1 LAIHTKI
8 HLGEILRR
16 IPNFKFV
23 YMCVTLIVLEIK
35 NNGFIWIDI
44 AKPSRDEMKKLAERF
59 PFHELNLEDCL
70 SKIQIPKIDRYE
82 DHVFVILNF
91 PTLEKERIPRSTQL
105 AAFVG
110 SNYMVT
116 IHQDELKPVS
126 EIFQQCAQS
135 DKARQELMGRS
146 AGYLLHSIID
156 ALTDD
161 LLNLVRKIVGNIED
175 IEDVVFDEQQNAA
188 GEISY
193 IRRQITALRRIAI
206 PLKRTLSEISAKDM
220 RRFSE
225 EDLTLYFDDVN
236 DHIDKVLDTL
246 EESRE
251 TIEIYKDTDFL
262 HGTDRSN
269 KILAILT
276 IVFTLSIPVTII
288 SSLYGMNVDIPAIED
303 ESLKF
308 IGRYTTFV
316 VIVIASSAG
325 AVAMALYFHKIRWI

>member
-1 LAIHTKI
+1 
-8 HLGEILRR
+8 
-16 IPNFKFV
+16 
-23 YMCVTLIVLEIK
+23 MTLILLEVK

-44 AKPSRDEMKKLAERF
+44 AKPTREEMKKLAERF

-91 PTLEKERIPRSTQL
+91 PTLEKERIPRFSQL
-105 AAFVG
+105 ASFIG
-110 SNYMVT
+110 SGYLVT
-116 IHQDELKPVS
+116 VHQGELKPIS
-126 EIFQQCAQS
+126 EIFQQCIQS
-135 DKARQELMGRS
+135 NKARQELMGRS
-146 AGYLLHSIID
+146 AGYLFHSIID

-175 IEDVVFDEQQNAA
+175 IEDVVFDEQSNAA

-193 IRRQITALRRIAI
+193 IRRQITVLRRIAI
-206 PLKRTLSEISAKDM
+206 PLKRTLAEITAKDI

-225 EDLTLYFDDVN
+225 EDLTLYFDDIN
-236 DHIDKVLDTL
+236 DHIDKVIDTL
-246 EESRE
+246 EESKE
-251 TIEIYKDTDFL
+251 TIEIYKDTDYL

-276 IVFTLSIPVTII
+276 IVFTLSLPITII
-288 SSLYGMNVDIPAIED
+288 SSLYGMNVDIPTIED

-308 IGRYTTFV
+308 LGRYTTFI
-316 VIVIASSAG
+316 VIVIGSSAG

>member
-1 LAIHTKI
+1 M
-8 HLGEILRR
+8 IL
-16 IPNFKFV
+16 
-23 YMCVTLIVLEIK
+23 TVLEVK
-35 NNGFIWIDI
+35 NNGFVWIDI
-44 AKPSRDEMKKLAERF
+44 AKPSRDEMKKLAEKF
-59 PFHELNLEDCL
+59 PFHELNLEDSL

-105 AAFVG
+105 ASFIG
-110 SNYMVT
+110 SNYLVT
-116 IHQDELKPVS
+116 IHHGELRPIA

-135 DKARQELMGRS
+135 DKARQELMGIS
-146 AGYLLHSIID
+146 AGYLFHSIID

-175 IEDVVFDEQQNAA
+175 IEDVVFDEQANAA
-188 GEISY
+188 REISY

-206 PLKRTLSEISAKDM
+206 PLKRTVNEITAKDI

-236 DHIDKVLDTL
+236 DHIDKVIDTL
-246 EESRE
+246 EESKE

-276 IVFTLSIPVTII
+276 IIFTLSMPVTIM
-288 SSLYGMNVDIPAIED
+288 SSLYGMNVDLPAIED

-308 IGRYTTFV
+308 FGRYTTFI
-316 VIVIASSAG
+316 VIVMGSTAA
-325 AVAMALYFHKIRWI
+325 AVAMTLYFHKIKWI

>member
-1 LAIHTKI
+1 
-8 HLGEILRR
+8 
-16 IPNFKFV
+16 V
-23 YMCVTLIVLEIK
+23 SDVCDSYIVLEIK

-44 AKPSRDEMKKLAERF
+44 AKPTRDEMKKLAERF

-82 DHVFVILNF
+82 DHVFIILNF
-91 PTLEKERIPRSTQL
+91 PTLEKERIPRSSQL
-105 AAFVG
+105 AAFIG
-110 SNYMVT
+110 TGYLVT
-116 IHQDELKPVS
+116 IHQGELKPIS

-135 DKARQELMGRS
+135 HKAKQELMGKS
-146 AGYLLHSIID
+146 AGYLFHTIID

-175 IEDVVFDEQQNAA
+175 IEDVVFDEQANAA

-193 IRRQITALRRIAI
+193 IRRQITVLRRIAI
-206 PLKRTLSEISAKDM
+206 PLKRTVNEISAKDI

-236 DHIDKVLDTL
+236 DHIDKVLDTI
-246 EESRE
+246 EESKE
-251 TIEIYKDTDFL
+251 TIEIYKDTDYL

-276 IVFTLSIPVTII
+276 IVFTLSLPITIM
-288 SSLYGMNVDIPAIED
+288 SSLYGMNVDIPVIED

-308 IGRYTTFV
+308 LGRYTTFI
-316 VIVIASSAG
+316 VIVIGSSAG
-325 AVAMALYFHKIRWI
+325 AVAMALCFHKIRWI

>member
-1 LAIHTKI
+1 VFGACDS
-8 HLGEILRR
+8 
-16 IPNFKFV
+16 
-23 YMCVTLIVLEIK
+23 YIVLEIK

-91 PTLEKERIPRSTQL
+91 PTLEKERIPRSSQL
-105 AAFVG
+105 AAFIG
-110 SNYMVT
+110 SGYLVT
-116 IHQDELKPVS
+116 IHHGELKPIS
-126 EIFQQCAQS
+126 EIFQQCIKS

-146 AGYLLHSIID
+146 AGYLFHSIID

-175 IEDVVFDEQQNAA
+175 IEDVVFDEKSDAA

-193 IRRQITALRRIAI
+193 IRRQITVLRRIVI
-206 PLKRTLSEISAKDM
+206 PLKRTVNEITAKDI

-236 DHIDKVLDTL
+236 DHIDKVIDTL
-246 EESRE
+246 EESKE
-251 TIEIYKDTDFL
+251 TIEIYKDTDFM

-276 IVFTLSIPVTII
+276 IIFTLSMPVTIM

-303 ESLKF
+303 ESLEF
-308 IGRYTTFV
+308 LGRYTTFV
-316 VIVIASSAG
+316 IIVIGSSAI
-325 AVAMALYFHKIRWI
+325 AVATALYFHKIKWI

>member
-1 LAIHTKI
+1 
-8 HLGEILRR
+8 
-16 IPNFKFV
+16 
-23 YMCVTLIVLEIK
+23 MCVTLIVLEIK

-91 PTLEKERIPRSTQL
+91 PTLEKEKIPRSSQL

-206 PLKRTLSEISAKDM
+206 PLKRTLSEISAKDI

>member
-1 LAIHTKI
+1 
-8 HLGEILRR
+8 
-16 IPNFKFV
+16 
-23 YMCVTLIVLEIK
+23 MCETFIVREIK
-35 NNGFIWIDI
+35 NNGFLWIDI
-44 AKPSRDEMKKLAERF
+44 TKPSRDEMKKLAERF

-91 PTLEKERIPRSTQL
+91 PTLEKERIPRSSQL
-105 AAFVG
+105 AVFIG
-110 SNYMVT
+110 LGYLVT
-116 IHQDELKPVS
+116 IHQGELRPIV
-126 EIFQQCAQS
+126 EIFQQCTQS
-135 DKARQELMGRS
+135 DKARQELMGKS
-146 AGYLLHSIID
+146 AGFLFHSIID

-175 IEDVVFDEQQNAA
+175 IEDLVFDEQQNAA

-193 IRRQITALRRIAI
+193 IRRQITVLRRIAI
-206 PLKRTLSEISAKDM
+206 PLKKTLGEISTKDI

-251 TIEIYKDTDFL
+251 TIEIYKDTDYL
-262 HGTDRSN
+262 HGTERSN

-276 IVFTLSIPVTII
+276 IIFTLSMPVTIM

-308 IGRYTTFV
+308 LGRYTTFI
-316 VIVIASSAG
+316 VIVIGSSAG
-325 AVAMALYFHKIRWI
+325 AVGMALYFHKIKWI

>member
-1 LAIHTKI
+1 VSDVCVSY
-8 HLGEILRR
+8 IL
-16 IPNFKFV
+16 
-23 YMCVTLIVLEIK
+23 LEIK

-44 AKPSRDEMKKLAERF
+44 AKPTRDEMKKLAERF

-91 PTLEKERIPRSTQL
+91 ATLKKERIPRSSQL
-105 AAFVG
+105 AAFIG
-110 SNYMVT
+110 LGYLVT
-116 IHQDELKPVS
+116 VHHGELKPIS
-126 EIFQQCAQS
+126 EIFQQCIQS

-146 AGYLLHSIID
+146 AGYLFHSIID

-175 IEDVVFDEQQNAA
+175 IEDVVFDAHADAA
-188 GEISY
+188 EEISY
-193 IRRQITALRRIAI
+193 IRRQITVLRRIAI
-206 PLKRTLSEISAKDM
+206 PLKRTLNQISTKDI

-236 DHIDKVLDTL
+236 DHIDKVIDTL
-246 EESRE
+246 EESKE
-251 TIEIYKDTDFL
+251 TIEIYKDTDSL

-276 IVFTLSIPVTII
+276 IVFTLSLPLTVM
-288 SSLYGMNVDIPAIED
+288 SSLYGMNVDIPVIED

-308 IGRYTTFV
+308 LGRYTTFI
-316 VIVIASSAG
+316 VIVIGSSVG
-325 AVAMALYFHKIRWI
+325 AVTMALYFHKIRWI

>member
-1 LAIHTKI
+1 
-8 HLGEILRR
+8 
-16 IPNFKFV
+16 
-23 YMCVTLIVLEIK
+23 MCETFIVREIK
-35 NNGFIWIDI
+35 NNGFLWIDI
-44 AKPSRDEMKKLAERF
+44 TKPSRDEMKKLAERF

-91 PTLEKERIPRSTQL
+91 PTLEKERIPRSSQL
-105 AAFVG
+105 AVFIG
-110 SNYMVT
+110 LGYLVT
-116 IHQDELKPVS
+116 IHQGELRPIV
-126 EIFQQCAQS
+126 EIFQQCTQS
-135 DKARQELMGRS
+135 DKARQELMGKS
-146 AGYLLHSIID
+146 AGFLFHSIID

-161 LLNLVRKIVGNIED
+161 LLNLVRKILGNIED
-175 IEDVVFDEQQNAA
+175 IEDLVFDEQQNAA

-193 IRRQITALRRIAI
+193 IRRQITVLRRIAI
-206 PLKRTLSEISAKDM
+206 PLKKTLGEISTKDI

-251 TIEIYKDTDFL
+251 TIEIYKDTDYL
-262 HGTDRSN
+262 HGTERSN

-276 IVFTLSIPVTII
+276 IIFTLSMPVTIM

-308 IGRYTTFV
+308 LGRYTTFI
-316 VIVIASSAG
+316 VIVIGSSAG
-325 AVAMALYFHKIRWI
+325 AVGMALYFHKIKWI

>member
-1 LAIHTKI
+1 V
-8 HLGEILRR
+8 
-16 IPNFKFV
+16 P
-23 YMCVTLIVLEIK
+23 EIK

-44 AKPSRDEMKKLAERF
+44 VRPNRDEMKKLSERF
-59 PFHELNLEDCL
+59 PFHELNLEDSL

-82 DHVFVILNF
+82 DHVFVIVNF
-91 PTLEKERIPRSTQL
+91 PTLEKDRIPRSSQL
-105 AAFVG
+105 AAFIG
-110 SNYMVT
+110 SGYLVT
-116 IHQDELKPVS
+116 IHQDELKPIS
-126 EIFQQCAQS
+126 DIFQQCAQS
-135 DKARQELMGRS
+135 DKAKQELMGRS
-146 AGYLLHSIID
+146 AGYLFHSIID

-175 IEDVVFDEQQNAA
+175 IEDVVFDEHANAA

-193 IRRQITALRRIAI
+193 IRRQIAVLRRIAI
-206 PLKRTLSEISAKDM
+206 PLKKTVNEISAKDI

-251 TIEIYKDTDFL
+251 TIEIYKDTDYL
-262 HGTDRSN
+262 HGADRSN

-276 IVFTLSIPVTII
+276 IVFTLSIPLTIT

-308 IGRYTTFV
+308 LGRYTTFI
-316 VIVIASSAG
+316 VIVIGSSAI
-325 AVAMALYFHKIRWI
+325 AMAMALYFHKIKWI

>member
-1 LAIHTKI
+1 
-8 HLGEILRR
+8 
-16 IPNFKFV
+16 
-23 YMCVTLIVLEIK
+23 MLEIK

-44 AKPSRDEMKKLAERF
+44 AKPTRDEMKKLAEKF

-82 DHVFVILNF
+82 DHIFVILNF
-91 PTLEKERIPRSTQL
+91 PVLEKERIPRSSQL
-105 AAFVG
+105 AVFIG
-110 SNYMVT
+110 SGYLVS
-116 IHQDELKPVS
+116 IHQDELKPIA

-135 DKARQELMGRS
+135 DTARQELMGRS
-146 AGYLLHSIID
+146 AGYLFHSIID

-161 LLNLVRKIVGNIED
+161 LLNLVRKIVGNLED
-175 IEDVVFDEQQNAA
+175 IEDIVFDEQANAA

-206 PLKRTLSEISAKDM
+206 PLKRTLNEITAKDI
-220 RRFSE
+220 RRFSD

-236 DHIDKVLDTL
+236 DHIDKVIDTL

-276 IVFTLSIPVTII
+276 IIFTLSIPVTII
-288 SSLYGMNVDIPAIED
+288 GSLYGMNVEVPALED

-308 IGRYTTFV
+308 LGRYTTFI
-316 VIVIASSAG
+316 VIVISSCSVAAG
-325 AVAMALYFHKIRWI
+325 MALYFHKIKWI

>member
-1 LAIHTKI
+1 MIVADVI
-8 HLGEILRR
+8 RR
-16 IPNFKFV
+16 PFSTLNPCLT
-23 YMCVTLIVLEIK
+23 CVTLILLEVK

-44 AKPSRDEMKKLAERF
+44 AKPTRDEMKKLAERF

-91 PTLEKERIPRSTQL
+91 PTLEKERIPRSSQL
-105 AAFVG
+105 ASFIG
-110 SNYMVT
+110 SGYLVT
-116 IHQDELKPVS
+116 VHQGELKPIS
-126 EIFQQCAQS
+126 EIFQQCIQS
-135 DKARQELMGRS
+135 NKARQELMGRS
-146 AGYLLHSIID
+146 AGYLFHSIID

-175 IEDVVFDEQQNAA
+175 IEDVVFDEQANAA

-193 IRRQITALRRIAI
+193 IRRQITVLRRIAI
-206 PLKRTLSEISAKDM
+206 PLKRTLAEITTKDI

-225 EDLTLYFDDVN
+225 EDLTLYFDDIN
-236 DHIDKVLDTL
+236 DHIDKVIDTL
-246 EESRE
+246 EESKE
-251 TIEIYKDTDFL
+251 TIEIYKDTDYL

-276 IVFTLSIPVTII
+276 IVFTLSLPVTVM
-288 SSLYGMNVDIPAIED
+288 SSLYGMNVDIPVIED

-308 IGRYTTFV
+308 LGRYTTFI
-316 VIVIASSAG
+316 VIVIGSSAI

>member
-1 LAIHTKI
+1 
-8 HLGEILRR
+8 
-16 IPNFKFV
+16 
-23 YMCVTLIVLEIK
+23 MCVSLIVLEIK
-35 NNGFIWIDI
+35 NNGFVWIDI
-44 AKPSRDEMKKLAERF
+44 AKPTRDEMKKLAERF

-82 DHVFVILNF
+82 DHIFVILNF
-91 PTLEKERIPRSTQL
+91 PALEKERIPRSSQL
-105 AAFVG
+105 ASFLG
-110 SNYMVT
+110 SGYLVT
-116 IHQDELKPVS
+116 VHHGELKPIS
-126 EIFQQCAQS
+126 EIFEQCVQS

-146 AGYLLHSIID
+146 AGYLFHSIID

-175 IEDVVFDEQQNAA
+175 IEDVVFDEQANAA
-188 GEISY
+188 AEISY
-193 IRRQITALRRIAI
+193 IRRQITVLRRIAI
-206 PLKRTLSEISAKDM
+206 PLRRTLNEISAKDI

-236 DHIDKVLDTL
+236 DHIDKVIDTL
-246 EESRE
+246 EESKE
-251 TIEIYKDTDFL
+251 TIEIYKDTDYL

-276 IVFTLSIPVTII
+276 IVFTLSLPITIM

-308 IGRYTTFV
+308 LGRYTTFML
-316 VIVIASSAG
+316 IVIGSSAG
-325 AVAMALYFHKIRWI
+325 AVAMALYFHKIKWI

>member
-1 LAIHTKI
+1 MSVVCDSC
-8 HLGEILRR
+8 IL
-16 IPNFKFV
+16 
-23 YMCVTLIVLEIK
+23 LEVK

-44 AKPSRDEMKKLAERF
+44 AKPTLDEMKKLAERF

-70 SKIQIPKIDRYE
+70 SKIQIPKIDRYQ

-91 PTLEKERIPRSTQL
+91 PTLEKERIPRSSQL
-105 AAFVG
+105 ASFIGAG
-110 SNYMVT
+110 YLVT
-116 IHQDELKPVS
+116 VHQGELKSIS
-126 EIFQQCAQS
+126 EIFQQCIQS
-135 DKARQELMGRS
+135 SKARQELMGRS
-146 AGYLLHSIID
+146 AGYLFHSIID

-175 IEDVVFDEQQNAA
+175 IEDVVFDEQANAA

-193 IRRQITALRRIAI
+193 IRRQITVLRRIAI
-206 PLKRTLSEISAKDM
+206 PLKRTLAEITAKDI

-236 DHIDKVLDTL
+236 DHIDKVIETL
-246 EESRE
+246 EESKE
-251 TIEIYKDTDFL
+251 TIEIYKDTDYL
-262 HGTDRSN
+262 HGSDRSN

-276 IVFTLSIPVTII
+276 IVFTLSLPITIM
-288 SSLYGMNVDIPAIED
+288 SSLYGMNVDIPVIED

-308 IGRYTTFV
+308 LGRYTTFI
-316 VIVIASSAG
+316 VIVIGSSAG

>member
-1 LAIHTKI
+1 
-8 HLGEILRR
+8 
-16 IPNFKFV
+16 
-23 YMCVTLIVLEIK
+23 MCVTLILLEIK

-44 AKPSRDEMKKLAERF
+44 ARPTRDEMKKLAVRF

-91 PTLEKERIPRSTQL
+91 PTLEKERIPRSIQL
-105 AAFVG
+105 AAFIG
-110 SNYMVT
+110 SSYLVT
-116 IHQDELKPVS
+116 IHQGELKPIS
-126 EIFQQCAQS
+126 EIFQQCIQS

-146 AGYLLHSIID
+146 AGYLFHSIID

-175 IEDVVFDEQQNAA
+175 IEDVVFDEQANAA

-193 IRRQITALRRIAI
+193 IRREITVLRRIAI
-206 PLKRTLSEISAKDM
+206 PLKRTLSEITTKDI
-220 RRFSE
+220 RRFTE

-236 DHIDKVLDTL
+236 DHIDKAIDTL
-246 EESRE
+246 EESKE
-251 TIEIYKDTDFL
+251 TIEIYKDTDYL

-276 IVFTLSIPVTII
+276 IVFTLSMPVTIM
-288 SSLYGMNVDIPAIED
+288 SSLYGMNVDIPTIED

-308 IGRYTTFV
+308 LGRYTTFI
-316 VIVIASSAG
+316 VIVIGSSAG

>member
-1 LAIHTKI
+1 MTF
-8 HLGEILRR
+8 IL
-16 IPNFKFV
+16 
-23 YMCVTLIVLEIK
+23 LEVK

-44 AKPSRDEMKKLAERF
+44 AKPTRDEMKKLAERF
-59 PFHELNLEDCL
+59 AFHELNLEDCL

-91 PTLEKERIPRSTQL
+91 PTLEKERIPRSSQL
-105 AAFVG
+105 ASFIG
-110 SNYMVT
+110 SGYLVT
-116 IHQDELKPVS
+116 VHQGELKPIS
-126 EIFQQCAQS
+126 EIFHQCIQS
-135 DKARQELMGRS
+135 NKARQELMGRS
-146 AGYLLHSIID
+146 AGYLFHSIID

-175 IEDVVFDEQQNAA
+175 IEDVVFDEQANAA

-193 IRRQITALRRIAI
+193 IRRQITVLRRIAI
-206 PLKRTLSEISAKDM
+206 PLKRTLAEITTKDI

-236 DHIDKVLDTL
+236 DHIDKVIDTL
-246 EESRE
+246 EESKE
-251 TIEIYKDTDFL
+251 TIEIYKDTDYL

-276 IVFTLSIPVTII
+276 IVFTLSLPVTIM
-288 SSLYGMNVDIPAIED
+288 SSLYGMNVDIPTIED
-303 ESLKF
+303 ESLRF
-308 IGRYTTFV
+308 LGRYTTFI
-316 VIVIASSAG
+316 VIVIGSSAG

>member
-1 LAIHTKI
+1 
-8 HLGEILRR
+8 
-16 IPNFKFV
+16 
-23 YMCVTLIVLEIK
+23 MLEIK

-44 AKPSRDEMKKLAERF
+44 AKPTRDEMKKLAERF

-91 PTLEKERIPRSTQL
+91 PTLEKERIPRSSQL
-105 AAFVG
+105 AAFIGLDYLITV
-110 SNYMVT
+110 
-116 IHQDELKPVS
+116 HQGELKPIS
-126 EIFQQCAQS
+126 EIFQQCLKS

-146 AGYLLHSIID
+146 AGYLFHSIID

-175 IEDVVFDEQQNAA
+175 IEDVVFDAHANAA
-188 GEISY
+188 EEISY
-193 IRRQITALRRIAI
+193 IRRQITVLRRIAI
-206 PLKRTLSEISAKDM
+206 PLKRTLNVISTKDI

-236 DHIDKVLDTL
+236 DHIDKVIDTL
-246 EESRE
+246 EESKE
-251 TIEIYKDTDFL
+251 TIEIYKDTDSL

-276 IVFTLSIPVTII
+276 IVFTLSLPITVM
-288 SSLYGMNVDIPAIED
+288 SSLYGMNVDIPVIED

-308 IGRYTTFV
+308 LGRYTTFI
-316 VIVIASSAG
+316 VIVIGSSVG